1 MNNNRFPSNNR
12 FTSNNR
18 RENKFKNNRNYD
30 KSIGLS
36 IVKPVKPV
44 YIDTNDELLFPY
56 LSNTTK
62 IDKSNIIV
70 DDDKPSYNLVAQ
82 CIEPVITKNKDIHD
96 NWVRLSYKD
105 NKLHKEYGK
114 ITIKKSPS
122 YRKKTLDEKM
132 NICIADLKD
141 RWYADNERA
150 GIFVNYDIELD
161 DDDLESIYDSDNDY
175 EYYDDE
181 YDYEMN
187 AELAGGKKIPNLD
200 KLV

>member
-1 MNNNRFPSNNR
+1 MNNNRFPSTNR

-18 RENKFKNNRNYD
+18 REKKFKNNRNYD

-44 YIDTNDELLFPY
+44 YIDTNDELLFPS

-70 DDDKPSYNLVAQ
+70 DDDKPSYNNIAQ
-82 CIEPVITKNKDIHD
+82 TIEPIITKNIDIPD

-105 NKLHKEYGK
+105 NKLYKEYGK
-114 ITIKKSPS
+114 ITINKRSAP
-122 YRKKTLDEKM
+122 RQKTLDEKM
-132 NICIADLKD
+132 NICINNLKD

-161 DDDLESIYDSDNDY
+161 DDDFEYIYDSDSDN
-175 EYYDDE
+175 EYYDD
-181 YDYEMN
+181 DYEMN
-187 AELAGGKKIPNLD
+187 AELAGGKKTPNLD